1 MEERKQQN
9 NFKFGLFL
17 RGEKVAER
25 IFSADEYNP
34 VVRYSVN
41 IREMI
46 PRIISS
52 LQTTLQT
59 KSGDLTFVDHYGY
72 NSLEY
77 YKSICDIN
85 DLDYFKLKV
94 PPQYN
99 KPNVAVNGV
108 KPYTQR
114 GGTEFKFGLYI
125 NNNTIVERNFY
136 VDNYNPEARFSVL
149 LNDKVETIVDN
160 IKDYLKTS
168 DLNHMWDD
176 YKIINT
182 YSLNIQQVRELT
194 KERREEFLRRVGDYN
209 FIERVRIDYNK
220 QPEFTV

>member
-17 RGEKVAER
+17 RGEKVAEK

-46 PRIISS
+46 PKIISS

-59 KSGDLTFVDHYGY
+59 KSGDLTFVDHHGY

-77 YKSICDIN
+77 YKSICNIN
-85 DLDYFKLKV
+85 NLDYFKLKV

-99 KPNVAVNGV
+99 KPNNAINGV
-108 KPYTQR
+108 KPYMQR

-136 VDNYNPEARFSVL
+136 VDNYNPEARFSVQL
-149 LNDKVETIVDN
+149 DGRIETVVDN

-176 YKIINT
+176 YKIIHT
-182 YSLNIQQVRELT
+182 YSLNIQQVRDLT